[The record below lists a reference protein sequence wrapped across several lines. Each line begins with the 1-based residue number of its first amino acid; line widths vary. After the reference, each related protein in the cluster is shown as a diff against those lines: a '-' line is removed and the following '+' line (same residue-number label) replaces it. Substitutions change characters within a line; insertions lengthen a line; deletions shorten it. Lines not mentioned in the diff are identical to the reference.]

1 MLAAD
6 DAYFFGFIILVI
18 AEIILIIKKIPLNRN
33 LLFAIFIIYCTLIA
47 SVTFFPIIY
56 SGMGYDLDY
65 NFIPFKTIIDG
76 LKSGKYILLR
86 NLAGNVIMFL
96 PLGILL
102 QLIFKKKRF
111 FNILLLSVAFAI
123 SIELIQSIL
132 GLLIGSRYRSVDVDD
147 VFLNTLGSLIGY
159 GLYKIAP
166 RKLKEQFE

>member
-1 MLAAD
+1 
-6 DAYFFGFIILVI
+6 
-18 AEIILIIKKIPLNRN
+18 
-33 LLFAIFIIYCTLIA
+33 
-47 SVTFFPIIY
+47 
-56 SGMGYDLDY
+56 MGYDLDY